1 MTNLSLPQ
9 HILHFCND
17 HRYIFLIDLALNEKR
32 YCPVDGKRMNSKKVS
47 SKYLEGWKSMSEYLA
62 KENSY
67 PSHIDWEYAI
77 LTNAKFNILTGE
89 SVNTQKGIE
98 QK

>member
-1 MTNLSLPQ
+1 
-9 HILHFCND
+9 
-17 HRYIFLIDLALNEKR
+17 
-32 YCPVDGKRMNSKKVS
+32 
-47 SKYLEGWKSMSEYLA
+47 MSEYLA

-67 PSHIDWEYAI
+67 QSHIDWEYAI